1 MSGIEQAIESF
12 TLPEKPDVDPR
23 AEYGGDPDE
32 HVDGD
37 AVRLPALDPPDRRP
51 RDHSLCGETILC
63 PCPPSPKGAHA
74 EPEPDHIHDH
84 RSIQVGP
91 APGLTWFLPAL
102 DSQHTDRSVGM
113 SRVGVRPVSRNE
125 GKPATQAERSRARR
139 EQILDAAFHTFSR
152 RGYRDTAVDEIAA
165 AAETSKGGVYF
176 HFPTKEAIFRELVK
190 TTADRLAIKVE
201 RAVAEQTDPIDRA
214 DAALR
219 TVLLTFAGHRT
230 MARLLFVDAM
240 GAGRVFNAETNA
252 LHDRFA
258 GMIAGYLDEAVASGA
273 IPPIDTALTGVAWF
287 GALNEV
293 VARWLLVD
301 DPAPLET
308 VYPTLRALLLRSVG
322 VDEARIAAP
331 PELGA

>member
-1 MSGIEQAIESF
+1 MARTPKNDPAEQG
-12 TLPEKPDVDPR
+12 R
-23 AEYGGDPDE
+23 G
-32 HVDGD
+32 
-37 AVRLPALDPPDRRP
+37 
-51 RDHSLCGETILC
+51 
-63 PCPPSPKGAHA
+63 
-74 EPEPDHIHDH
+74 
-84 RSIQVGP
+84 
-91 APGLTWFLPAL
+91 
-102 DSQHTDRSVGM
+102 
-113 SRVGVRPVSRNE
+113 
-125 GKPATQAERSRARR
+125 RR
-139 EQILDAAFHTFSR
+139 ERILDAAFSTFAG
-152 RGYRDTAVDEIAA
+152 RGYRDASMDEIAA

-190 TTADRLAIKVE
+190 TTADRLAAKVE
-201 RAVAEQTDPIDRA
+201 RAVAEQADPIARA

-258 GMIAGYLDEAVASGA
+258 GMIAGYLDEAIAEGA

-293 VARWLLVD
+293 VARWLLTD

-308 VYPTLRALLLRSVG
+308 TYPTLRALLLRSVG
-322 VDEARIAAP
+322 VDEARIATAP
-331 PELGA
+331 VLSS

>member
-1 MSGIEQAIESF
+1 M
-12 TLPEKPDVDPR
+12 R
-23 AEYGGDPDE
+23 
-32 HVDGD
+32 
-37 AVRLPALDPPDRRP
+37 
-51 RDHSLCGETILC
+51 
-63 PCPPSPKGAHA
+63 
-74 EPEPDHIHDH
+74 
-84 RSIQVGP
+84 
-91 APGLTWFLPAL
+91 
-102 DSQHTDRSVGM
+102 
-113 SRVGVRPVSRNE
+113 
-125 GKPATQAERSRARR
+125 
-139 EQILDAAFHTFSR
+139 
-152 RGYRDTAVDEIAA
+152 
-165 AAETSKGGVYF
+165 
-176 HFPTKEAIFRELVK
+176 

-201 RAVAEQTDPIDRA
+201 RAVAEQTDPIARA

-258 GMIAGYLDEAVASGA
+258 GMIAGYLDDAIATGA

>member
-1 MSGIEQAIESF
+1 
-12 TLPEKPDVDPR
+12 
-23 AEYGGDPDE
+23 
-32 HVDGD
+32 
-37 AVRLPALDPPDRRP
+37 
-51 RDHSLCGETILC
+51 
-63 PCPPSPKGAHA
+63 
-74 EPEPDHIHDH
+74 
-84 RSIQVGP
+84 
-91 APGLTWFLPAL
+91 
-102 DSQHTDRSVGM
+102 
-113 SRVGVRPVSRNE
+113 
-125 GKPATQAERSRARR
+125 
-139 EQILDAAFHTFSR
+139 
-152 RGYRDTAVDEIAA
+152 
-165 AAETSKGGVYF
+165 
-176 HFPTKEAIFRELVK
+176 
-190 TTADRLAIKVE
+190 
-201 RAVAEQTDPIDRA
+201 
-214 DAALR
+214 
-219 TVLLTFAGHRT
+219 

-258 GMIAGYLDEAVASGA
+258 GMIAGYLDDAVATGA

>member
-1 MSGIEQAIESF
+1 MGRSSE
-12 TLPEKPDVDPR
+12 R
-23 AEYGGDPDE
+23 
-32 HVDGD
+32 
-37 AVRLPALDPPDRRP
+37 PA
-51 RDHSLCGETILC
+51 S
-63 PCPPSPKGAHA
+63 
-74 EPEPDHIHDH
+74 
-84 RSIQVGP
+84 
-91 APGLTWFLPAL
+91 
-102 DSQHTDRSVGM
+102 
-113 SRVGVRPVSRNE
+113 
-125 GKPATQAERSRARR
+125 QAERSRARR
-139 EQILDAAFHTFSR
+139 EQILDAAFHTFTR

-165 AAETSKGGVYF
+165 AADTSKGGVYF
-176 HFPTKEAIFRELVK
+176 HFPTKEAIFRELMK
-190 TTADRLAIKVE
+190 TTADRLAAKVE
-201 RAVAEQTDPIDRA
+201 RAVAGQTEPIAKA

-219 TVLLTFAGHRT
+219 TVLVTFAGHRT

-258 GMIAGYLDEAVASGA
+258 AMIGGYLDEAIEAGT

-322 VDEARIAAP
+322 VDEARIARP
-331 PELGA
+331 PDLLS